1 MNHMFKINTP
11 FRVPDGTLVSPF
23 LNSKDNQSGLPF
35 NLVDG
40 FSIAA
45 GIVDPQSQSKI
56 HIMPFVT
63 QVTFVRRGTLK
74 VKMKAPEDNQPYE
87 ITVSSDAA
95 VLTKPG
101 TLFQLINE
109 KFESCATL
117 YVVSPAYLF
126 EMSSGKVIYDD
137 AHVFEEENWEQ
148 LAKSNWQL
156 KGLPSINDRKETER
170 RLGKYT
176 N

>member
-1 MNHMFKINTP
+1 MDRTFKTNNF

-35 NLVDG
+35 NLLDG

-56 HIMPFVT
+56 HVMPFVT

-74 VKMKAPEDNQPYE
+74 VKMKAPEDNQPYK
-87 ITVSSDAA
+87 ITLSSDEA

-109 KFESCATL
+109 GFESCATL

-126 EMSSGKVIYDD
+126 EMSGGKVIYDD
-137 AHVFEEENWEQ
+137 SHVLEENWEH

-156 KGLPSINDRKETER
+156 SKGLPSRKDR
-170 RLGKYT
+170 
-176 N
+176 